1 MAIRSYKIDS
11 SFPCLL
17 YHPRPSLITLHSTLL
32 FLEYYRLSLTSEL
45 LYLLI
50 PLPEILS
57 PDIGNLYS
65 LISFS
70 VNLTLSVRTSM
81 LILYK
86 VVTILPLPCQHS
98 YSLHLLHFFFSPAAL
113 IAIWLW
119 YILMIYLF
127 SLPHSH
133 LFFAPTNI
141 SLIKARI
148 FLI

>member
-11 SFPCLL
+11 SFPYLL

-32 FLEYYRLSLTSEL
+32 FLEYDRLSLTSEL

-50 PLPEILS
+50 PLPEILF
-57 PDIGNLYS
+57 PDWQSLFSHLFQFKSY
-65 LISFS
+65 LISEDGHADSLKSCNHSTSSLPALLFS
-70 VNLTLSVRTSM
+70 T
-81 LILYK
+81 
-86 VVTILPLPCQHS
+86 PA
-98 YSLHLLHFFFSPAAL
+98 SLFFSPAAL

-133 LFFAPTNI
+133 LYFAPTNI